1 LQKLPLQGGINPK
14 KLKQMQEVQSTE
26 DKQRELLRLKRELEE
41 KEKIEKR
48 LNDLEEEARN
58 KEMAYKAKY

>member
-1 LQKLPLQGGINPK
+1 
-14 KLKQMQEVQSTE
+14 MQEVQSTE

>member
-1 LQKLPLQGGINPK
+1 MQGGINPK